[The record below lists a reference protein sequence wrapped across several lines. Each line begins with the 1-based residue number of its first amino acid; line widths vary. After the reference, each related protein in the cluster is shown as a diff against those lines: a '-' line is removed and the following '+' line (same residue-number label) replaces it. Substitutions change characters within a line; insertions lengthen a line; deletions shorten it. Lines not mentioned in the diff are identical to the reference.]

1 MNRRSL
7 AVIISSALLLGA
19 ACWQSPQSSSNYGK
33 IDPVT
38 SPAVNGSP
46 SGSNQNNKMGN
57 NNQVDLS
64 INSGGFM
71 GNLPNDF
78 TRPSDD
84 VGKLLLKEYGSV
96 FVARGGATPPPI
108 VVFRDDASVATFQGS
123 LVKTGDTVGGVRIE
137 LQAAAMKAL
146 KEAVAEAGKN
156 GTSITPR
163 GADAARRVYGD
174 TVDLWK
180 SRVDPG
186 LAHWADLKRI
196 APADV
201 QRIKALSPYDQVPE
215 IFKLESQGM
224 YFSKDLS
231 KPIIYSVAPP
241 GASQH
246 LSMLAL
252 DVSEY
257 ANPKAREILAKHG
270 WFQTVV
276 SDLPHFTYLGIAES
290 DLPKLGLKKVTDSGQ
305 TFWVPDI

>member
-7 AVIISSALLLGA
+7 AVIISSAFLLGA

-33 IDPVT
+33 LDPVS
-38 SPAVNGSP
+38 SPGANSSP
-46 SGSNQNNKMGN
+46 SGSNRNDNMANQNTG
-57 NNQVDLS
+57 DSS
-64 INSGGFM
+64 IKSGGFM
-71 GNLPNDF
+71 GNLAPDF
-78 TRPSDD
+78 TRPSDE
-84 VGKLLLKEYGSV
+84 VGKRLLKEYGSV
-96 FVARGGATPPPI
+96 FVARGGVTPPPT
-108 VVFRDDASVATFQGS
+108 VVFHDDSAVATFQGS
-123 LVKTGDTVGGVRIE
+123 LVKASDTVGGVRIE
-137 LQAAAMKAL
+137 LQAPAMKAL
-146 KEAVAEAGKN
+146 KEAAAEAGQN

-163 GADAARRVYGD
+163 GEDAARRVYGD

-180 SRVDPG
+180 SRVDPA

-196 APADV
+196 TPADV

-215 IFKLESQGM
+215 VFKLESQGM
-224 YFSKDLS
+224 FFSKDLS
-231 KPIIYSVAPP
+231 KSIIYSVAPP

-257 ANPKAREILAKHG
+257 GNSKAREILAKHG

-276 SDLPHFTYLGIAES
+276 SDLPHFTYLGVPES
-290 DLPKLGLKKVTDSGQ
+290 DLPKLGLKKATDSGQ